1 MAGDVFREKK
11 NPATVFRYGA
21 VCTPV
26 KRYLIPKESPSGNS
40 KYGVTDGAENSGK
53 AGTPMGPEGLSEG
66 SNPSATAES
75 LPLPFCNI
83 AHNCHTVNLNIG
95 EARAAHNSGSWP
107 ILLLL
112 LFSFPMNFI
121 DPVGFVQ

>member
-1 MAGDVFREKK
+1 MPGDVSREKK

-21 VCTPV
+21 ACTPV

-40 KYGVTDGAENSGK
+40 KNGLPKGPEVQQGRDYA
-53 AGTPMGPEGLSEG
+53 GPEGLSEG
-66 SNPSATAES
+66 SNPSATAEPM
-75 LPLPFCNI
+75 PLLFCNI